1 MHAPARQAARIL
13 VVDDD
18 RPTLTLLA
26 NGLRRAG
33 YVVSEALSGDEAL
46 RMALESDSEI
56 AIALLD
62 MRMPGMSGLDLARS
76 LKEHTK
82 LPFLFMSAHGEADIV
97 RDATNHGALGYLVKP
112 LEIAQV
118 IPALEAA
125 LARAEEIKAL
135 RESEAGLNIALARDR
150 ETSIAVGIIMERNR
164 VDRKGA
170 FELLRASAR
179 SQRRKV
185 GEVAEEYVNAAEII
199 NRLQ

>member
-62 MRMPGMSGLDLARS
+62 MRMPGMSGLELARS

>member
-1 MHAPARQAARIL
+1 MPTSARSIPRVL

-33 YVVSEALSGDEAL
+33 YLVTEALSGDEAL
-46 RMALESDSEI
+46 RVALDISSEI
-56 AIALLD
+56 SMALLD
-62 MRMPGMSGLDLARS
+62 MRMPGMSGLDLAKT
-76 LKEHTK
+76 LKEQTQV
-82 LPFLFMSAHGEADIV
+82 PFLFMSAHSEADIV
-97 RDATNHGALGYLVKP
+97 RDATNYGALGYLLKP

-125 LARAEEIKAL
+125 LARAEEIKTL

-170 FELLRASAR
+170 FELLRQSAR

-185 GEVAEEYVNAAEII
+185 GDLAGEYVNAAEII
-199 NRLQ
+199 NRL

>member
-1 MHAPARQAARIL
+1 MPTSARPISRVL

-33 YVVSEALSGDEAL
+33 YLVTEALSGDEAL
-46 RMALESDSEI
+46 RVALDISSEI
-56 AIALLD
+56 SMALLD
-62 MRMPGMSGLDLARS
+62 MRMPGMSGLDLAKT
-76 LKEHTK
+76 LKEQTQV
-82 LPFLFMSAHGEADIV
+82 PFLFMSAHSEADIV
-97 RDATNHGALGYLVKP
+97 RDATNYGALGYLLKP

-125 LARAEEIKAL
+125 LARAEEIKTL

-170 FELLRASAR
+170 FELLRQSAR

-185 GEVAEEYVNAAEII
+185 GDLAGEYVNAAEII
-199 NRLQ
+199 NRL

>member
-1 MHAPARQAARIL
+1 MHAPARQAVRIL

-62 MRMPGMSGLDLARS
+62 MRMPGMSGLELARS

>member
-1 MHAPARQAARIL
+1 MHVPAESATRLL

-18 RPTLTLLA
+18 RPTLTFLA

-33 YVVSEALSGDEAL
+33 YVVTEALSGDEAL
-46 RMALESDSEI
+46 RLALESNPEI

-62 MRMPGMSGLDLARS
+62 MRMPGMSGLDLAKA
-76 LKEHTK
+76 LKEQTQI
-82 LPFLFMSAHGEADIV
+82 PFLFMSAHGEVDIV
-97 RDATNHGALGYLVKP
+97 RDATSYGALGYLVKP

-125 LARAEEIKAL
+125 LARAAEIKTL

-150 ETSIAVGIIMERNR
+150 ETSIAVGIVMERNR

-170 FELLRASAR
+170 FELLRSSAR

-185 GEVAEEYVNAAEII
+185 SDLAEEYVNAAETI

>member
-1 MHAPARQAARIL
+1 MPTSARPIPRVL

-33 YVVSEALSGDEAL
+33 YLVTEALSGDEAL
-46 RMALESDSEI
+46 RVALDISSEI
-56 AIALLD
+56 SMALLD
-62 MRMPGMSGLDLARS
+62 MRMPGMSGLDLAKT
-76 LKEHTK
+76 LKEQTQV
-82 LPFLFMSAHGEADIV
+82 PFLFMSAHSEADIV
-97 RDATNHGALGYLVKP
+97 RDATNYGALGYLLKP

-125 LARAEEIKAL
+125 LARAEEIKTL

-170 FELLRASAR
+170 FELLRQSAR

-185 GEVAEEYVNAAEII
+185 GDLAGEYVNAAEII
-199 NRLQ
+199 NRL

>member
-1 MHAPARQAARIL
+1 MHAPARQATRIL

-33 YVVSEALSGDEAL
+33 YLVTEALSGDEAL
-46 RMALESDSEI
+46 RLALESNPEI
-56 AIALLD
+56 GIALLD
-62 MRMPGMSGLDLARS
+62 MRMPGMSGLDLAKA
-76 LKEHTK
+76 LKEQTQV
-82 LPFLFMSAHGEADIV
+82 PFLFMSAHGEADIV
-97 RDATNHGALGYLVKP
+97 RDATSYGALGYLVKP

-125 LARAEEIKAL
+125 LARAEEIKTL

-170 FELLRASAR
+170 FELLRSSAR

-185 GEVAEEYVNAAEII
+185 GDLAEEYVNAAETI
-199 NRLQ
+199 NRLR